1 MRGLFTLLLMM
12 FALALAMPDQA
23 HAQAAATHPA
33 PAAAKASP
41 APPAPS
47 TIIPGSPLAA
57 LTGAAAPAT
66 PATGNNPASPFGTA
80 ALGLSVTKILDH
92 DAAEPVNDFIT
103 AIRKS
108 TTLTPVWSWLGS
120 FGNNPARQQ
129 ALLGIVEGLA
139 ITLLPAAVL
148 DVLIR
153 LLLTRP
159 RAMLARRARTPSSVL
174 AAEPFEQVPAA
185 EPLEEVLA
193 AEPPEQITPAAEP
206 PEQITSAEPLEQT
219 TPAPAAQ
226 ITPAKLSG
234 RILVAKRSAV
244 ATETETRPRRLEIVL
259 AWSHRLMLAVLV
271 LLLNL
276 LPIVGFGLAAGLL
289 LNSGLITARDTR
301 LSIVGAGN
309 AYLVCRISLEILR
322 FITAPWTPPLRLFA
336 MRDANALWLNK
347 WMRIVL
353 ATGGFSF
360 AIISIS
366 EILGLPPN
374 GAKAVTRLLVLA
386 LHIELAAM
394 IWLGRKVVAKWIR
407 GKPDANSHFSTWR
420 RRLASIW
427 HYPALFYILALWVA
441 WAGGVPH
448 AFGVLLRVVL
458 YFMAAL
464 FLGRLGW
471 SGSDRGLER
480 IFPDP
485 KGRELRHPN
494 LVGRARAYNP
504 LIRTLIRIIIGIAV
518 LAVILMG
525 WGIRL
530 LPWLLR
536 NPISRSLLFALI
548 WVVVIIA
555 IALVIW
561 EIANN
566 WLDGRIEQLSDAGK
580 TRQAL
585 RLRTLAPILKATIGT
600 VIGLLAGLFSL
611 NRIGVNAAPLLAGA
625 GVLGIAIGFGSQKL
639 VQDIITGLFLLLE
652 DTMQVGDVV
661 TLAGMS
667 GTVERLSIR
676 TIRLRG
682 GDGSVNIIPFSAVTT
697 VTNQT
702 RDFGTAQ
709 ISVGISYEE
718 NVDHACAVLM
728 DIARQMRA
736 EPTWGSMMRDDL
748 QINGLDQL
756 GASALMITGQI
767 RTGPGQHWAVR
778 REFNRRMVQRFAVE
792 HIEIPYTYR
801 APAPPPVPAA
811 PTVPPSQEPSQDQVA
826 QGPAHKIAQQ
836 PQDAAANAS
845 GAAVKS

>member
-1 MRGLFTLLLMM
+1 MRGMLSLLLLM
-12 FALALAMPDQA
+12 FALAVAMPEPACAQA
-23 HAQAAATHPA
+23 VASHPAAAATPG
-33 PAAAKASP
+33 KQAS
-41 APPAPS
+41 S

-57 LTGAAAPAT
+57 LTGAAAPAA
-66 PATGNNPASPFGTA
+66 PANANDTASPFGTE
-80 ALGLSVTKILDH
+80 ALGLSVTNILDH
-92 DAAEPVNDFIT
+92 DAAVPITDFVS

-108 TTLTPVWSWLGS
+108 TTLTPVWTWLGS
-120 FGNNPARQQ
+120 FRGNPARQ
-129 ALLGIVEGLA
+129 LLLLEIAKGLA
-139 ITLLPAAVL
+139 ITLLPAAVI

-153 LLLTRP
+153 LSLTRP
-159 RAMLARRARTPSSVL
+159 RAMLVRRATMLLSSPAVGPPENLPPSEAPESTTPVEPGETASAADAD
-174 AAEPFEQVPAA
+174 AAE
-185 EPLEEVLA
+185 L
-193 AEPPEQITPAAEP
+193 
-206 PEQITSAEPLEQT
+206 
-219 TPAPAAQ
+219 
-226 ITPAKLSG
+226 
-234 RILVAKRSAV
+234 
-244 ATETETRPRRLEIVL
+244 RPRRRETVL
-259 AWSHRLMLAVLV
+259 AWLRRLILAVLF

-276 LPIVGFGLAAGLL
+276 LPIVGFSLTVGLL
-289 LNSGLITARDTR
+289 LSSGLITSRDTR
-301 LSIVGAGN
+301 LSIIGAGN

-322 FITAPWTPPLRLFA
+322 FITAPWAPPLRLLA

-353 ATGGFSF
+353 ATGGLSF
-360 AIISIS
+360 TLISIS
-366 EILGLPPN
+366 EVLGLPAD
-374 GAKAVTRLLVLA
+374 GAKPVILILVLF

-394 IWLGRKVVAKWIR
+394 IWLGRKAVAHWIR
-407 GKPDANSHFSTWR
+407 GKPDGNRAFSVWR
-420 RRLASIW
+420 RRLAASW
-427 HYPALFYILALWVA
+427 HYPALFYILTIWVA

-448 AFGVLLRVVL
+448 AFGVMLRVVL

-485 KGRELRHPN
+485 KVRELRHPT
-494 LVGRARAYNP
+494 LVSRARAYNP
-504 LIRTLIRIIIGIAV
+504 LIRTLIRIVISIAV
-518 LAVILMG
+518 LAVILLG
-525 WGIRL
+525 WGVRL
-530 LPWLLR
+530 LPWLLK

-548 WVVVIIA
+548 WVIFIIA

-561 EIANN
+561 EIANS
-566 WLDGRIEQLSDAGK
+566 WLDGRIDRLSDAGK

-702 RDFGTAQ
+702 RDFSTAQ
-709 ISVGISYEE
+709 ISVGVGYEE
-718 NVDHACAVLM
+718 NIDHVCAVLT
-728 DIARQMRA
+728 DLARTMRA

-778 REFNRRMVQRFAVE
+778 REFNRRMVLRFAEE
-792 HIEIPYTYR
+792 HIEIPYTYLP
-801 APAPPPVPAA
+801 PAPPPENSKIEPAGPPAGQMSPASAA
-811 PTVPPSQEPSQDQVA
+811 PANSAPM
-826 QGPAHKIAQQ
+826 
-836 PQDAAANAS
+836 AA
-845 GAAVKS
+845 KS

>member
-1 MRGLFTLLLMM
+1 MRGMLSLLLLM
-12 FALALAMPDQA
+12 FALAVAMPEPACAQA
-23 HAQAAATHPA
+23 VASHPAAAATPG
-33 PAAAKASP
+33 KQAS
-41 APPAPS
+41 S

-57 LTGAAAPAT
+57 LTGAAAPAA
-66 PATGNNPASPFGTA
+66 PANANDTASPFGTE
-80 ALGLSVTKILDH
+80 ALGLSVTNILDH
-92 DAAEPVNDFIT
+92 DAAVPITDFVS

-108 TTLTPVWSWLGS
+108 TTLTPVWTWLGS
-120 FGNNPARQQ
+120 FRGNPARQ
-129 ALLGIVEGLA
+129 LLLLEIAKGLA
-139 ITLLPAAVL
+139 ITLLPAVVI

-153 LLLTRP
+153 LSLTRP
-159 RAMLARRARTPSSVL
+159 RAMLVRRATLLLSS
-174 AAEPFEQVPAA
+174 PA
-185 EPLEEVLA
+185 VG
-193 AEPPEQITPAAEP
+193 PPENIPAAEP
-206 PEQITSAEPLEQT
+206 PENIPAAEMPENLPPSEAPEST
-219 TPAPAAQ
+219 TPVEPGETASAAD
-226 ITPAKLSG
+226 ADAAEL
-234 RILVAKRSAV
+234 
-244 ATETETRPRRLEIVL
+244 RPRRRETVL
-259 AWSHRLMLAVLV
+259 AWLRRLILAVLF

-276 LPIVGFGLAAGLL
+276 LPIVGFSLTVGLL
-289 LNSGLITARDTR
+289 LSSGLITSRDTR
-301 LSIVGAGN
+301 LSIIGAGN
-309 AYLVCRISLEILR
+309 AYLVCRISLEVLR
-322 FITAPWTPPLRLFA
+322 FITAPWAPPLRLLA

-353 ATGGFSF
+353 ATGGLSF
-360 AIISIS
+360 TLLSIS
-366 EILGLPPN
+366 EVLGLPAD
-374 GAKAVTRLLVLA
+374 GAKPVILILVLF

-394 IWLGRKVVAKWIR
+394 IWLGRKAVAHWIR
-407 GKPDANSHFSTWR
+407 GKPDGNRAFSVWR
-420 RRLASIW
+420 RRLAASW
-427 HYPALFYILALWVA
+427 HYPALFYILTIWVA

-448 AFGVLLRVVL
+448 AFGVMLRVVL

-485 KGRELRHPN
+485 KGRELRHPT
-494 LVGRARAYNP
+494 LVSRARAYNP
-504 LIRTLIRIIIGIAV
+504 LIRTLIRIVIGIAV
-518 LAVILMG
+518 LAVILLG
-525 WGIRL
+525 WGVRL
-530 LPWLLR
+530 LPWLLK

-548 WVVVIIA
+548 WVIVIIA

-561 EIANN
+561 EIASSF
-566 WLDGRIEQLSDAGK
+566 LDGRIDRLSNTGK

-702 RDFGTAQ
+702 RDFSTAQ
-709 ISVGISYEE
+709 ISVGVGYEE
-718 NVDHACAVLM
+718 NIDHVCAVLT
-728 DIARQMRA
+728 DLARTMRA

-778 REFNRRMVQRFAVE
+778 REFNRRMVLRFAEE
-792 HIEIPYTYR
+792 HIEIPYTYLP
-801 APAPPPVPAA
+801 PAPPPENSKIEPAGPPAGQPSPASAA
-811 PTVPPSQEPSQDQVA
+811 PANSAPM
-826 QGPAHKIAQQ
+826 
-836 PQDAAANAS
+836 AA
-845 GAAVKS
+845 KS

>member
-1 MRGLFTLLLMM
+1 MRGVITLLLM
-12 FALALAMPDQA
+12 FALALAMPNPA
-23 HAQAAATHPA
+23 AAQAAATHQAAAA
-33 PAAAKASP
+33 PAAAAP
-41 APPAPS
+41 AKPPPS

-57 LTGAAAPAT
+57 LTGAASPAAPANGDNT
-66 PATGNNPASPFGTA
+66 ALPFGTE
-80 ALGLSVTKILDH
+80 ALGLSVTNILDH
-92 DAAEPVNDFIT
+92 DAAVPITDFIS

-108 TTLTPVWSWLGS
+108 TTLTPVWKWLTG
-120 FGNNPARQQ
+120 FNDNPARQQ
-129 ALLGIVEGLA
+129 QLLAIAKGLA
-139 ITLLPAAVL
+139 ITLLPAAII

-159 RAMLARRARTPSSVL
+159 RAMLVRRARTPLSDPVT
-174 AAEPFEQVPAA
+174 
-185 EPLEEVLA
+185 
-193 AEPPEQITPAAEP
+193 EPPQNIPIAELPETALSTEKLEATPPAEADT
-206 PEQITSAEPLEQT
+206 PES
-219 TPAPAAQ
+219 
-226 ITPAKLSG
+226 
-234 RILVAKRSAV
+234 
-244 ATETETRPRRLEIVL
+244 RPRRRETVL
-259 AWSHRLMLAVLV
+259 AWLHRLMLAVLV

-289 LNSGLITARDTR
+289 LNHGLITSRDTR
-301 LSIVGAGN
+301 LSIIGAGN

-336 MRDANALWLNK
+336 MRDANAIWLNK

-360 AIISIS
+360 AIVSIS
-366 EILGLPPN
+366 EILGLPAD
-374 GAKAVTRLLVLA
+374 GAKAVSRILVLV

-394 IWLGRKVVAKWIR
+394 IWLGRKVVAGWIR
-407 GKPDANSHFSTWR
+407 GKPDASSHFSTWR
-420 RRLASIW
+420 RRLAAIW
-427 HYPALFYILALWVA
+427 HYPALFYILAIWVA

-448 AFGVLLRVVL
+448 AFSVLLRVVL
-458 YFMAAL
+458 YFMLAL

-471 SGSDRGLER
+471 SGSDHGLER
-480 IFPDP
+480 MFPDP

-494 LVGRARAYNP
+494 FVGRARAYNP
-504 LIRTLIRIIIGIAV
+504 LIRTLIRIIIAIAV
-518 LAVILMG
+518 LAVILLG
-525 WGIRL
+525 WGVSL
-530 LPWLLR
+530 LPWLLK
-536 NPISRSLLFALI
+536 NPISRGLLFALL
-548 WVVVIIA
+548 WVIAIIA

-561 EIANN
+561 EIASS
-566 WLDGRIEQLSDAGK
+566 WLDGRIDRLADAGK

-585 RLRTLAPILKATIGT
+585 RLRTLAPILKATMGT
-600 VIGLLAGLFSL
+600 AIGLLAGLFSL

-709 ISVGISYEE
+709 ISVGVAYEE
-718 NVDHACAVLM
+718 NVDHACAVLT
-728 DIARQMRA
+728 DIARKMRT

-767 RTGPGQHWAVR
+767 RTGPGQHWAIR
-778 REFNRRMVQRFAVE
+778 REFNRRMVARFAEE
-792 HIEIPYTYR
+792 HIEIPYTYLP
-801 APAPPPVPAA
+801 PAPPIIPPGPTEQEKPAIAHEA
-811 PTVPPSQEPSQDQVA
+811 PTETSDPNGEP
-826 QGPAHKIAQQ
+826 KT
-836 PQDAAANAS
+836 
-845 GAAVKS
+845 